1 MTIQRKIQ
9 IIDLLSLLL
18 FFVMIS
24 GALLILTQD
33 NFQFFFNIRLLG
45 FVGILAVLGIILM
58 RKRQDY
64 FAETL

>member
-1 MTIQRKIQ
+1 MTIRRKIQ

-18 FFVMIS
+18 FFVMVS

-33 NFQFFFNIRLLG
+33 NFQFFFNIRLLA
-45 FVGILAVLGIILM
+45 FVGILGVLGIILM

>member
-24 GALLILTQD
+24 GAFLILTQD